1 MAAAGQGAMHAPQP
15 VQDPSRTSGMKGAP
29 MRGRNRI
36 AFEGQAS
43 RQVMQDTPRAAR
55 QESDT
60 CTMCSNAS
68 GRAAAK
74 TGSGQ
79 ASAQA
84 PQNSHS
90 PFEKSRCGL
99 PSVMTMICVGQ
110 TGTQAEQLVQASRLA
125 SVAPGGG
132 GKRVAGLKRPVSNA
146 LRLTSPV
153 PVIEVYPPGGPGGP
167 KIICQIQ
174 TRSP

>member
-1 MAAAGQGAMHAPQP
+1 MAVAGQGAMHAPQP
-15 VQDPSRTSGMKGAP
+15 VQNSPRTSGRKGAP

-43 RQVMQDTPRAAR
+43 RQVMQETPRAAR

-68 GRAAAK
+68 GRAVLK

-79 ASAQA
+79 TSAQA
-84 PQNSHS
+84 LQNTHS
-90 PFEKSRCGL
+90 PFEKSRRGL
-99 PSVMTMICVGQ
+99 PSAMMMICVGHAA
-110 TGTQAEQLVQASRLA
+110 TQAEQPVQAPRPA

-132 GKRVAGLKRPVSNA
+132 RRVDVFTRPMSKA
-146 LRLTSPV
+146 LRLTIPV
-153 PVIEVYPPGGPGGP
+153 LLIAIYPPGGPGGP